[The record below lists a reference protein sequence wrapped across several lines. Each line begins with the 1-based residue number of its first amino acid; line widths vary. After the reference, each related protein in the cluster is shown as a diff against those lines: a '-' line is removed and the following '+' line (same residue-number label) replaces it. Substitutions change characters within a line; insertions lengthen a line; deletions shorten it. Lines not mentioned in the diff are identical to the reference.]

1 MELSEQIAAR
11 IEVYPEGDLPCAVAH
26 YIAADLGVA
35 PIEVGNTANE
45 IDVRITMCQLGLF
58 GYAVK
63 GKPAY
68 RIFKAWT
75 DLPEGL
81 AAAMQAAASEGR
93 ISCAALW
100 KLGKQFD
107 LSRHEMGNAAEG
119 LGLKVK
125 PCQLGCF

>member
-1 MELSEQIAAR
+1 LSEQIAAR
-11 IEVYPEGDLPCAVAH
+11 IKVYLEDDLPCAVAH

-35 PIEVGNTANE
+35 PIEVGETANE
-45 IDVRITMCQLGLF
+45 IDARITMCQLGLF

-63 GKPAY
+63 GKPTY

-75 DLPEGL
+75 DMPEEL
-81 AAAMQAAASEGR
+81 SAALQDAAADGR
-93 ISCAALW
+93 ISCIALW
-100 KLGKQFD
+100 EIGKQFG

>member
-1 MELSEQIAAR
+1 LSGRIAER
-11 IEVYPEGDLPCAVAH
+11 IRVYLEDDLPCAVAH
-26 YIAADLGVA
+26 YIAADLGVD

-45 IDVRITMCQLGLF
+45 IDARITMCQLGLF

-63 GKPAY
+63 GKPTY

-75 DLPEGL
+75 DMPEEL
-81 AAAMQAAASEGR
+81 AAAVQAAAVDGR
-93 ISCAALW
+93 ISCSALW
-100 KLGKQFD
+100 EIGRQFD